1 MSTASPPAG
10 RSPPDTASPNGNG
23 ISAAHVQIDIAKA
36 LAVDSPDSQMRA
48 STSSPEMLQ
57 GSNNRGTDP
66 LMDVLYSGWDPDLP
80 QLDVLSH

>member
-23 ISAAHVQIDIAKA
+23 IAKGHATLDVTKA
-36 LAVDSPDSQMRA
+36 LGVDSPDSQMRA

-57 GSNNRGTDP
+57 GGSNRGTDP
-66 LMDVLYSGWDPDLP
+66 MMDMLYVGWDQDLP
-80 QLDVLSH
+80 EPDHLSH

>member
-10 RSPPDTASPNGNG
+10 RSPSDTASPNGNG
-23 ISAAHVQIDIAKA
+23 ISAAQVQIEMAKT

-57 GSNNRGTDP
+57 GSSNRGTDP
-66 LMDVLYSGWDPDLP
+66 LMDMLYVGWDHDLP
-80 QLDVLSH
+80 EPEHLSH

>member
-23 ISAAHVQIDIAKA
+23 ISAAHAQVDVAKTSA
-36 LAVDSPDSQMRA
+36 ADSPDSQMRA

-57 GSNNRGTDP
+57 GNSNRGTDP
-66 LMDVLYSGWDPDLP
+66 LMDMLFVGWDPDLP
-80 QLDVLSH
+80 DPEVLNH